1 MRATWCVVMAVAL
14 VVGCGNRTVKTIV
27 HEFYK
32 SGPKKR
38 SYEQIVKDDATP
50 PALVADALWSAPVR
64 TVTIRVWAD
73 DEYRAQH
80 MHWRRSFQ
88 EQLDYANEVL
98 VALLGVRLEPDYR
111 EWNRRA
117 GPEVRLEDSLDALKA
132 QDRASDGVFAVVGL
146 TSSLS
151 LVSRSYEKLGVAFRG
166 EPWMMLRG
174 HSDREER
181 AQFEKIFIK
190 MDEDERERL
199 YTLRRRHKI
208 ATTILHE
215 LGHTLG
221 IGHNRDN
228 HLMMS
233 SHYSVKTAAFHA
245 DDRVTMLAAIER
257 RISGPQVAPVAFD
270 DADAGAATDATLVI
284 ELVAD
289 DSYTVKGAKLN
300 TKQLDEL
307 LRRQVIATPDMVVEI
322 VSDATLPPELVSNL
336 MSRVYAVG
344 FVQVSISIPERDAP

>member
-14 VVGCGNRTVKTIV
+14 FVGCGNRTVKTIV

-38 SYEQIVKDDATP
+38 SHEQIVKDSATP
-50 PALVADALWSAPVR
+50 PALVADVLWSEPVR

-98 VALLGVRLEPDYR
+98 VALLGVRLEPDFR

-132 QDRASDGVFAVVGL
+132 QDGASDGVFAVVGL
-146 TSSLS
+146 TSALS
-151 LVSRSYEKLGVAFRG
+151 LISRSYDKLGVAFRG
-166 EPWMMLRG
+166 QPWLMLRG

-190 MDEDERERL
+190 MDEDEREQL

-208 ATTILHE
+208 ATTLLHE

-221 IGHNRDN
+221 VGHNRDN
-228 HLMMS
+228 NLMMS
-233 SHYSVKTAAFHA
+233 SHYSDKTSSFHA
-245 DDRVTMLAAIER
+245 DDRVTMLAAVER

-270 DADAGAATDATLVI
+270 EADADAAASPTLVI

-289 DSYTVKGAKLN
+289 DSYTVRGTKLN
-300 TKQLDEL
+300 TRQLDEL
-307 LRRQVIATPDMVVEI
+307 LRRHVIAAPDLVVQI
-322 VSDATLPPELVSNL
+322 VADAMLPPEVVSKL

-344 FVQVSISIPERDAP
+344 VIQVSISIPERDAP